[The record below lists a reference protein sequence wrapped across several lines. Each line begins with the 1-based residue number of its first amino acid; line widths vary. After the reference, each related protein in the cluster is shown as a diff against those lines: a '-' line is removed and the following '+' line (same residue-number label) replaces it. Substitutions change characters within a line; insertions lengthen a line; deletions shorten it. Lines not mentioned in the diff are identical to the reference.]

1 MTAAGS
7 WIFALALLQQ
17 TPPLPSP
24 PRVPSE
30 LAAPT
35 APTTVVSYVIGL
47 QDQLRITVYDEMEL
61 TNNYRV
67 DDLGMITFPLLG
79 RVAASGL
86 TLAEFQDRLKTLLA
100 AGYIRNPQ
108 VRVEVDQYKSQ
119 NVFVMGEVRA
129 PGKIT
134 LTGTSMTLLEALA
147 AAGSPTPAASDS
159 ITVLHPRKP
168 DSQAEPTAKQEGEKL
183 TVNIKDLQA
192 VQRVLLR
199 DGDIITVSKAER
211 FYISGQ
217 VRTGG
222 NFVLEPGMTVQQAI
236 ALAGGLSERGSDR
249 RISAKR
255 RVNGRLVD
263 IHLNL
268 EDVVQADDTITVG
281 PRFF

>member
-1 MTAAGS
+1 MTVAAS
-7 WIFALALLQQ
+7 WIFALALLPQG
-17 TPPLPSP
+17 PPLASQPRGSASP
-24 PRVPSE
+24 DAP
-30 LAAPT
+30 AA
-35 APTTVVSYVIGL
+35 AVSYVIGP
-47 QDQLRITVYDEMEL
+47 QDQLRITVYDEMDL

-79 RVAASGL
+79 RVSASGM
-86 TLAEFQDRLKTLLA
+86 TLAEFQDKLKTLLA

-119 NVFVMGEVRA
+119 SVFVMGEVRS
-129 PGKIT
+129 PGKIM

-147 AAGSPTPAASDS
+147 AAGSPTPAASDA
-159 ITVLHPRKP
+159 IAVLHPRKLDSSASPTP
-168 DSQAEPTAKQEGEKL
+168 DQEGEKL

-192 VQRVLLR
+192 VQRVILR
-199 DGDIITVSKAER
+199 DGDIITVAKAER

-217 VRTGG
+217 VKNGG

-255 RVNGRLVD
+255 KVKGVLIEV
-263 IHLNL
+263 HLKL
-268 EDVVQADDTITVG
+268 EDVVQADDTITIG
-281 PRFF
+281 QRLF

>member
-1 MTAAGS
+1 MSVANW

-17 TPPLPSP
+17 SPPLPSP
-24 PRVPSE
+24 PPAPSGQ
-30 LAAPT
+30 AAQPG
-35 APTTVVSYVIGL
+35 VVSYVIGP

-67 DDLGMITFPLLG
+67 DDLGLITFPLLG
-79 RVAASGL
+79 RVPASGL
-86 TLAEFQDRLKTLLA
+86 TLAEFQDKLKTLLA

-119 NVFVMGEVRA
+119 SVFVMGEVRM

-134 LTGTSMTLLEALA
+134 LTGTSTTLLEALA
-147 AAGSPTPAASDS
+147 AAGSPTPSASDA

-168 DSQAEPTAKQEGEKL
+168 DSNASPTAKQDGEKL

-192 VQRVLLR
+192 VQRIILR
-199 DGDIITVSKAER
+199 DGDIITVSKADR
-211 FYISGQ
+211 FYIAGQ
-217 VRTGG
+217 VRNGG

-255 RVNGRLVD
+255 KVKGVLIDV
-263 IHLNL
+263 HLKL
-268 EDVVQADDTITVG
+268 EDLVQADDTITVG
-281 PRFF
+281 QRMF